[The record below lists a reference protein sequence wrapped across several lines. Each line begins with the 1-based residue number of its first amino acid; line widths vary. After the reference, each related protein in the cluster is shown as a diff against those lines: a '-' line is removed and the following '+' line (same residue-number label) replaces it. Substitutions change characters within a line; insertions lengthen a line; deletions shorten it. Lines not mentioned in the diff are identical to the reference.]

1 MTKDDKVKRIREY
14 FNEIL
19 PSADCELNYKTDYEL
34 LIAVVLSAQTTDK
47 KVNEVTKT
55 LFKKY
60 PTIDDYNNASLND
73 IENDIKVIGLYK
85 AKSLAIKD
93 IVYKLKNKFN
103 YKVPDNKKDL
113 MSMRGVGNK
122 VANVVLIEIFNKEEF
137 PVDTHVYRVAKRL
150 GLANKNDSILLV
162 EKKLRK
168 AFKKEEYK
176 LLHHQFIHFGRYY
189 CKAINPSCQNCKLK
203 DFCLDVHCNSSSI
216 KTK

>member
-19 PSADCELNYKTDYEL
+19 PSADCELNYKNDYEL

-85 AKSLAIKD
+85 GKSLAIKD